1 MRRLVLTTLASM
13 ALIGCGGSGDDGTGE
28 TRVPG
33 PTDTLVVYARSGGIA
48 GVRERLAVRPD
59 GAARVERGGRA
70 RRVQLTAAE
79 LQRVRDAA
87 NAVDPDRLESRYG
100 PEPPPADGFV
110 MAVTAGGRT
119 SQVVSGGTPPAEL
132 SRLMDVCAGLV
143 QKYAPR

>member
-1 MRRLVLTTLASM
+1 MRRVVLTTLASI
-13 ALIGCGGSGDDGTGE
+13 ALIGCGDSGDDGNGE

-33 PTDTLVVYARSGGIA
+33 PTDTLVVYSRSGGFI

-59 GAARVERGGRA
+59 GAARVESGGRA
-70 RRVQLTAAE
+70 RRVQLAPAE

-110 MAVTAGGRT
+110 VTVTLGGQT
-119 SQVVSGGTPPAEL
+119 IQAISGGTPPVEL
-132 SRLMDVCAGLV
+132 DRLMTVCAELV